1 MSDTAG
7 ELHRMV
13 LGIVKDLEAAVAG
26 NLYEVD
32 GDYKVIEDLDEWKEA
47 EYQKKAEAFR
57 KEHPESDFE
66 VSQTPGIGDAPSE
79 SFDSYQEWM
88 EDEIGTAEDVDK
100 PDEVSLSEYLEKQGL
115 GDTRFEVDSRK
126 ELQGAKTLFTYGG
139 PNIWVAD
146 DEVRGYWGSERVEMS
161 LDSDTKDALFAWF
174 EGQWDMIKGGE

>member
-13 LGIVKDLEAAVAG
+13 LGIVEDLKAAVAG

-32 GDYKVIEDLDEWKEA
+32 GDHKVIEDLDEWKKA
-47 EYQKKAEAFR
+47 EYEKAVERFKAE
-57 KEHPESDFE
+57 HSDAEFAE
-66 VSQTPGIGDAPSE
+66 DYAE
-79 SFDSYQEWM
+79 DYDSFQDWM
-88 EDEIGTAEDVDK
+88 EDEIGTAEDVDE

-115 GDTRFEVDSRK
+115 GDTRFEVDSSK

-146 DEVRGYWGSERVEMS
+146 DEVRGYWGNERVELC
-161 LDSDTKDALFAWF
+161 LDSDTQHALFSWF
-174 EGQWDMIKGGE
+174 EEQWDMIKGGD